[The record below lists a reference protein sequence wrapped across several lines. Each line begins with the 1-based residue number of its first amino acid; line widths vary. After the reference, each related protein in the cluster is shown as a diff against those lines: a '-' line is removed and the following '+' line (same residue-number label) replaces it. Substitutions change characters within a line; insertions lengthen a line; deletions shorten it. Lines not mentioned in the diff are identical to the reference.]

1 MILLDCTQNV
11 QIRKYALDM
20 ILRKRTYLTLI
31 QHKTLDVITLFHK
44 PSVPASLRVLTLLKQ
59 VSAHASET
67 ATEDQAT
74 DHTHQN
80 KLQRTEFQLNV
91 TEDPPT
97 GDQLR
102 TIIEYTGDKKA
113 GQIIDGARNASD
125 AIKRMAQDIK
135 RFRAPVVG

>member
-1 MILLDCTQNV
+1 
-11 QIRKYALDM
+11 
-20 ILRKRTYLTLI
+20 
-31 QHKTLDVITLFHK
+31 
-44 PSVPASLRVLTLLKQ
+44 

-80 KLQRTEFQLNV
+80 KLQRTEFQLNI

-102 TIIEYTGDKKA
+102 TIIEYSGDGEA
-113 GQIIDGARNASD
+113 GQIIDGARDMSD
-125 AIKRMAQDIK
+125 AIKRMSQDIK
-135 RFRAPVVG
+135 RFKAPVVGELFS